1 MKWSYR
7 NAKRRLCHAARGMI
21 HTFRKHIRH
30 APMDFDGEH
39 RINAPRAKVW
49 QALNDPVIL
58 AACIPGCEKL
68 EATRPGAYAATVA
81 LRVGAL
87 AARFSGL
94 LTLDDVV
101 EAQSYTLK
109 GQGQGG
115 VAGFVAGSAQVALI
129 DDGDGTLLRWK
140 AAGEIGGRLASVGGR
155 LLHGFA
161 AKAAGDF
168 FSRLND
174 NLGSQPDCGSP

>member
-1 MKWSYR
+1 
-7 NAKRRLCHAARGMI
+7 
-21 HTFRKHIRH
+21 
-30 APMDFDGEH
+30 MDFDGEH
-39 RINAPRAKVW
+39 RIDAPRARVW
-49 QALNDPVIL
+49 QALNDPAFL

-68 EATRPGAYAATVA
+68 EATGPDAYAATVA

-94 LTLDDVV
+94 LTLSDVV

-115 VAGFVAGSAQVALI
+115 VAGFVSGSARVTLTD
-129 DDGDGTLLRWK
+129 DDGATLLRWT

-161 AKAAGDF
+161 VKTATEF
-168 FSRLND
+168 FSRLSD
-174 NLGSQPDCGSP
+174 NLRSQPDCGSP

>member
-1 MKWSYR
+1 
-7 NAKRRLCHAARGMI
+7 
-21 HTFRKHIRH
+21 
-30 APMDFDGEH
+30 MDFDGEH
-39 RINAPRAKVW
+39 RIGAPRAKVW
-49 QALNDPVIL
+49 QALNDPALL
-58 AACIPGCEKL
+58 ALCIPGCEKL
-68 EATRPGAYAATVA
+68 EATGPGTYAATLA

-94 LTLDDVV
+94 LSLTDVI

-115 VAGFVAGSAQVALI
+115 VAGFVSGSAHVTLT
-129 DDGDGTLLRWK
+129 DDGDATLLRWN

-161 AKAAGDF
+161 VKTANEF
-168 FSRLND
+168 FLRLNT
-174 NLGSQPDCGSP
+174 NLGSQPDCSSA

>member
-1 MKWSYR
+1 
-7 NAKRRLCHAARGMI
+7 
-21 HTFRKHIRH
+21 
-30 APMDFDGEH
+30 MDFDGEH
-39 RINAPRAKVW
+39 RIAAPRAQVW
-49 QALNDPVIL
+49 QALNDPQLL

-68 EATRPGAYAATVA
+68 DAIGPGAYIATVA
-81 LRVGAL
+81 IRVGAL
-87 AARFSGL
+87 AARFSGQ

-101 EAQSYTLK
+101 EAQAYTLK

-115 VAGFVAGSAQVALI
+115 VAGFVSGSARVTLE
-129 DDGDGTLLRWK
+129 DDGAATLLRWK

-161 AKAAGDF
+161 VKTANQF
-168 FSRLND
+168 FSRLNA